1 MIKIINFSA
10 TPIGLI
16 DQMRNKII
24 EVIDKKTYDSYMS
37 SEKELADILMEKNKV
52 ELNIL
57 KEINNKDLEL
67 LDNQNLVNYLDE
79 SERLSLN
86 VKKFEQQ
93 TKTVK
98 NKFDQHKNTYKSQS
112 EKVA

>member
-1 MIKIINFSA
+1 
-10 TPIGLI
+10 
-16 DQMRNKII
+16 
-24 EVIDKKTYDSYMS
+24 MS
-37 SEKELADILMEKNKV
+37 SEKELADILMEKNKI

-67 LDNQNLVNYLDE
+67 LDNQNLVNSLDE
-79 SERLSLN
+79 SEKLATN
-86 VKKFEQQ
+86 IKKFEQQ

-98 NKFDQHKNTYKSQS
+98 NKFDQHKNTYKSQA